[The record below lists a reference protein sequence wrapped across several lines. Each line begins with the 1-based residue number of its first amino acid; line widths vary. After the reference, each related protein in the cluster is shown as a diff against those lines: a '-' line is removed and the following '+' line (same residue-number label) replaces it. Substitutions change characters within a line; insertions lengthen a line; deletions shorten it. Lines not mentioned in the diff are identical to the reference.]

1 MLSFI
6 ISLIVYLIGEGV
18 DFLVGLSVAA
28 ACVSYTLSMSSF
40 IELRLTEKE
49 ETRPY
54 KSPLGIFG
62 AGYAAALSILVG
74 ISFFVD
80 IGVGLGPVVLIVV
93 IVVFI
98 LIYLILSYE
107 FLKGFGSNKSGK
119 ERFLQYEIDLENGGE
134 DKGENND
141 EVVQDDQETLK
152 E

>member
-1 MLSFI
+1 M
-6 ISLIVYLIGEGV
+6 SLIVYLIGEGV

-40 IELRLTEKE
+40 IKLRLTEKD

-98 LIYLILSYE
+98 LIYLLYAEERVKLEIRTAPLIKFNISTASNWFESGDKFIVHKELTFLS
-107 FLKGFGSNKSGK
+107 
-119 ERFLQYEIDLENGGE
+119 
-134 DKGENND
+134 
-141 EVVQDDQETLK
+141 
-152 E
+152 